1 VFTGW
6 CQANRE
12 EDMMKASIEQISP
25 VKKRLMVE
33 VEAEEVDR
41 KIEEA
46 YKELKKRARV
56 DGFRPGKVPRNILQ
70 RHFGDQV
77 TQDVKRGL
85 LSETLPQAFEETK
98 LFPVAMPVIESETF
112 KAGEGFKYVALLE
125 VRPEFELKDYMGL
138 EVDKELVSVSEETV
152 NSQIEEI
159 RRVNSRLKPLEED
172 RGIRNDD
179 CAVLE
184 YEAFEGG
191 KPIEGMKAQNFMI
204 RVGSGQFHPEFEKG
218 LQGLKTGESTEI
230 TVDYAA
236 DDPNARLAGKKILF
250 KIKVTD
256 VKVME
261 TPELNDDFAKSLGAD
276 FKDLETLKNRIREDI
291 KTREEKRMDRELKKR
306 LLDKIGATVNVDLP
320 ESLVESEMSYAVET
334 VKQNLL
340 RMGSSLEKSGL
351 TEEKVREDFRVAS
364 ERRVKDLLILGEI
377 ARQNDLSL
385 SETEL
390 DEGFADL
397 AKGIGQD
404 PKVVRQY
411 YEAKGLL
418 EGLRDRLLEEKTL
431 NYLVKGAKI
440 KELEAAQMKDAPQ
453 G

>member
-1 VFTGW
+1 
-6 CQANRE
+6 
-12 EDMMKASIEQISP
+12 MMKASIEQISP
-25 VKKRLMVE
+25 VKKRLTVE

-46 YKELKKRARV
+46 YKELKKRAKV

-98 LFPVAMPVIESETF
+98 IFPVAMPVIESETL
-112 KAGEGFKYVALLE
+112 KVGEGFKYVALME

-138 EVDKELVSVSEETV
+138 EVDKELVSVKEEAV

-179 CAVLE
+179 CAILE

-191 KPIEGMKAQNFMI
+191 KPIEAMKAQNFMV

-218 LQGLKTGESTEI
+218 LQGFKAGESVEI
-230 TVDYAA
+230 AVNYAA
-236 DDPNARLAGKKILF
+236 DDPNARLAGKKVLF
-250 KIKVTD
+250 KVKVTD

-276 FKDLETLKNRIREDI
+276 FNDLETLKNRIREDM
-291 KTREEKRMDRELKKR
+291 KAREEKRVDRELKKR
-306 LLDKIGATVNVDLP
+306 ILDKIGATVNVDLP
-320 ESLVESEMSYAVET
+320 ESLVESEMKYAVET

-385 SETEL
+385 TETEL

-411 YEAKGLL
+411 YEAKDLL
-418 EGLRDRLLEEKTL
+418 EGFRDRLLEEKTL

-440 KELEAAQMKDAPQ
+440 REVEAAQIKDAPQ

>member
-1 VFTGW
+1 
-6 CQANRE
+6 
-12 EDMMKASIEQISP
+12 MKASIEQISP
-25 VKKRLMVE
+25 VKKRLTVE
-33 VEAEEVDR
+33 VEADEVER

-46 YKELKKRARV
+46 YRELKKRARV

-98 LFPVAMPVIESETF
+98 IFPVAMPVIESETL
-112 KAGEGFKYVALLE
+112 KTGEGFKYVALME

-138 EVDKELVSVSEETV
+138 EVDKELVSVSEEAV

-179 CAVLE
+179 CAILE

-191 KPIEGMKAQNFMI
+191 KPLEGMKAQNFMI
-204 RVGSGQFHPEFEKG
+204 RVGSGQFPPEFEKG
-218 LQGLKTGESTEI
+218 LQGFKAGESTEI

-236 DDPNARLAGKKILF
+236 DDPNPGLAGKKVLF
-250 KIKVTD
+250 KVKVTD

-276 FKDLETLKNRIREDI
+276 FNDLETLKNRIREDI
-291 KTREEKRMDRELKKR
+291 KAREEKRVDRELKKR

-320 ESLVESEMSYAVET
+320 ESLVESEMRYAVET

-351 TEEKVREDFRVAS
+351 TEEKVREDFRAAS

-377 ARQNDLSL
+377 AKQNDLSL

-397 AKGIGQD
+397 GKGIGQD

-418 EGLRDRLLEEKTL
+418 EGFRDRLLEEKTL

-440 KELEAAQMKDAPQ
+440 REVEAAQMKDAPQ

>member
-1 VFTGW
+1 
-6 CQANRE
+6 
-12 EDMMKASIEQISP
+12 MKASIEQISP
-25 VKKRLMVE
+25 VKKRLTVE

-46 YKELKKRARV
+46 YKELKKRAKV

-98 LFPVAMPVIESETF
+98 IFPVAMPVIESETL
-112 KAGEGFKYVALLE
+112 KVGEGFKYVALME

-138 EVDKELVSVSEETV
+138 EVDKELVSVKEEAV

-179 CAVLE
+179 CAILE

-218 LQGLKTGESTEI
+218 LQGFKAGESVEI

-236 DDPNARLAGKKILF
+236 DDPNAGLAGKKVLF
-250 KIKVTD
+250 KVKVTD

-276 FKDLETLKNRIREDI
+276 FNDLETLKNRIREDM
-291 KTREEKRMDRELKKR
+291 KAREEKRVDRELKKR
-306 LLDKIGATVNVDLP
+306 LLDKVGAKVSVDLP
-320 ESLVESEMSYAVET
+320 ETLVESEMRYAVET

-377 ARQNDLSL
+377 AKQNDLSL
-385 SETEL
+385 TETEL
-390 DEGFADL
+390 EEGFADL

-411 YEAKGLL
+411 YEAKDLL
-418 EGLRDRLLEEKTL
+418 EGFRDRLLEEKTL

-440 KELEAAQMKDAPQ
+440 REVEAAQIKDAPQ

>member
-1 VFTGW
+1 
-6 CQANRE
+6 
-12 EDMMKASIEQISP
+12 MKASIEQISP
-25 VKKRLMVE
+25 VKKRLTVE
-33 VEAEEVDR
+33 VEADEVDR

-46 YKELKKRARV
+46 YRELKKRARV

-98 LFPVAMPVIESETF
+98 IFPVAMPVIESETL
-112 KAGEGFKYVALLE
+112 KTGEGFKYVALME

-138 EVDKELVSVSEETV
+138 EVDKELVSVSEEAV

-411 YEAKGLL
+411 YEAKELL
-418 EGLRDRLLEEKTL
+418 EGFRDRLLEEKTL

-440 KELEAAQMKDAPQ
+440 REVEAAQIKDAPQ

>member
-1 VFTGW
+1 
-6 CQANRE
+6 
-12 EDMMKASIEQISP
+12 MKASIEQISP
-25 VKKRLMVE
+25 VKKRLTVE
-33 VEAEEVDR
+33 VEPDEVER

-46 YKELKKRARV
+46 YRELKKRARV

-85 LSETLPQAFEETK
+85 LSETLPQAFEDTK
-98 LFPVAMPVIESETF
+98 IFPVAMPVIESETL
-112 KAGEGFKYVALLE
+112 KTGEGFKYVALME

-138 EVDKELVSVSEETV
+138 EVDKELVSVSEEAV
-152 NSQIEEI
+152 NSQIEEF

-179 CAVLE
+179 CAILE

-191 KPIEGMKAQNFMI
+191 KPLEGMKAQNFMI
-204 RVGSGQFHPEFEKG
+204 RVGSGQFPPEFEKG
-218 LQGLKTGESTEI
+218 LQGFKAGESTEI

-236 DDPNARLAGKKILF
+236 DDPNPGLAGKKVLF
-250 KIKVTD
+250 KVKVTD

-276 FKDLETLKNRIREDI
+276 FNDLETLKNRIREDI
-291 KTREEKRMDRELKKR
+291 KAREEKRVDRELKKR

-320 ESLVESEMSYAVET
+320 ESLVESEMRYAVET

-351 TEEKVREDFRVAS
+351 TEEKVREDFRAAS

-377 ARQNDLSL
+377 AKQNDLSL

-418 EGLRDRLLEEKTL
+418 EGFRDRLLEEKTL

-440 KELEAAQMKDAPQ
+440 REVEAAQMKDAPR

>member
-1 VFTGW
+1 
-6 CQANRE
+6 
-12 EDMMKASIEQISP
+12 
-25 VKKRLMVE
+25 
-33 VEAEEVDR
+33 
-41 KIEEA
+41 
-46 YKELKKRARV
+46 
-56 DGFRPGKVPRNILQ
+56 
-70 RHFGDQV
+70 
-77 TQDVKRGL
+77 
-85 LSETLPQAFEETK
+85 
-98 LFPVAMPVIESETF
+98 MPVIENETLN
-112 KAGEGFKYVALLE
+112 AGEGYKYVALME

-138 EVDKELVSVSEETV
+138 EVDKELVSISEEVV

-172 RGIRNDD
+172 RGIRNED

-218 LQGLKTGESTEI
+218 LLGFKTGESIDI
-230 TVDYAA
+230 TVDFAT
-236 DDPNARLAGKKILF
+236 DHSNAKLAGKKVLF
-250 KIKVTD
+250 KVKVTD
-256 VKVME
+256 VKIME

-276 FKDLETLKNRIREDI
+276 FNDLETLKNRIREDI
-291 KTREEKRMDRELKKR
+291 KAREEKRVDRELKKR
-306 LLDKIGATVNVDLP
+306 IMDKIGATVNVDLP
-320 ESLVESEMSYAVET
+320 ESLVESEMRYAVET

-340 RMGSSLEKSGL
+340 RMGSSFEKSGL
-351 TEEKVREDFRVAS
+351 TEEKVREDFRAAS

-377 ARQNDLSL
+377 AKQKDLSL
-385 SETEL
+385 SETDL
-390 DEGFADL
+390 DEGFADF

-418 EGLRDRLLEEKTL
+418 EGFRDRLLEEKTL

-440 KELEAAQMKDAPQ
+440 REVEAAQIKDVPR

>member
-1 VFTGW
+1 
-6 CQANRE
+6 
-12 EDMMKASIEQISP
+12 MKASIEQISP
-25 VKKRLMVE
+25 VKKRLTVE

-56 DGFRPGKVPRNILQ
+56 DGFRQGKVPRNILK

-98 LFPVAMPVIESETF
+98 IFPVAMPVIESETL
-112 KAGEGFKYVALLE
+112 KVGEGFKYVALME

-138 EVDKELVSVSEETV
+138 EVDKELLSVSEEAV

-179 CAVLE
+179 CAILE

-218 LQGLKTGESTEI
+218 LQGFKAGESAEI

-236 DDPNARLAGKKILF
+236 EDPNARLSGKKVLF
-250 KIKVTD
+250 KVKVTD

-276 FKDLETLKNRIREDI
+276 FNDLETLKNRIREDMRA
-291 KTREEKRMDRELKKR
+291 REEKRVDRELKKR
-306 LLDKIGATVNVDLP
+306 ILDKIGATVNVDLP
-320 ESLVESEMSYAVET
+320 ESLVESEMKYAVET

-377 ARQNDLSL
+377 ARQNDFSL
-385 SETEL
+385 TETEL
-390 DEGFADL
+390 DEGFADF

-411 YEAKGLL
+411 YEAKDLL
-418 EGLRDRLLEEKTL
+418 EGFRDRLLEEKTL

-440 KELEAAQMKDAPQ
+440 REVEAAQIKDAPQ

>member
-1 VFTGW
+1 
-6 CQANRE
+6 
-12 EDMMKASIEQISP
+12 MKASIEQISP

-98 LFPVAMPVIESETF
+98 IFPVAMPVIESETL
-112 KAGEGFKYVALLE
+112 KVGEGFKYVALME

-138 EVDKELVSVSEETV
+138 EVDKELVSVKEEAV

-179 CAVLE
+179 CAILE

-218 LQGLKTGESTEI
+218 LQGFKAGESVEI

-236 DDPNARLAGKKILF
+236 DDPNAGLAGKKVLF
-250 KIKVTD
+250 KVNVTD

-276 FKDLETLKNRIREDI
+276 FNDLETLKNRIREDM
-291 KTREEKRMDRELKKR
+291 KAREEKRVDRELKKR
-306 LLDKIGATVNVDLP
+306 LLDKVGAKVSVDLP
-320 ESLVESEMSYAVET
+320 ETLVESEMRYAVET
-334 VKQNLL
+334 VKQNFL

-377 ARQNDLSL
+377 AKQNDLSL
-385 SETEL
+385 TETEL

-411 YEAKGLL
+411 YEAKDLL
-418 EGLRDRLLEEKTL
+418 EGFRDRLLEEKTL

-440 KELEAAQMKDAPQ
+440 REVEAAQIKDAPQ

>member
-1 VFTGW
+1 
-6 CQANRE
+6 
-12 EDMMKASIEQISP
+12 
-25 VKKRLMVE
+25 
-33 VEAEEVDR
+33 
-41 KIEEA
+41 
-46 YKELKKRARV
+46 
-56 DGFRPGKVPRNILQ
+56 
-70 RHFGDQV
+70 
-77 TQDVKRGL
+77 
-85 LSETLPQAFEETK
+85 
-98 LFPVAMPVIESETF
+98 MPVIESETF

>member
-1 VFTGW
+1 
-6 CQANRE
+6 
-12 EDMMKASIEQISP
+12 MKASIEQISP
-25 VKKRLMVE
+25 VKKRLTVE
-33 VEAEEVDR
+33 VEADEVER

-46 YKELKKRARV
+46 YRELKKRARV

-98 LFPVAMPVIESETF
+98 IFPVAMPVIESETL
-112 KAGEGFKYVALLE
+112 KTGEGFKYVALME

-138 EVDKELVSVSEETV
+138 EVDKELVSVSEEAV

-179 CAVLE
+179 CAILE

-191 KPIEGMKAQNFMI
+191 KPLEGMKAQNFMI
-204 RVGSGQFHPEFEKG
+204 RVGSGQFPPEFEKG
-218 LQGLKTGESTEI
+218 LQGFKAGESTEI

-236 DDPNARLAGKKILF
+236 DDPNPGLAGKKVLF
-250 KIKVTD
+250 KVKVTD

-276 FKDLETLKNRIREDI
+276 FNDLETLKNRIREDI
-291 KTREEKRMDRELKKR
+291 KAREEKRVDRELKKR

-320 ESLVESEMSYAVET
+320 ESLVESEMKYAVET

-351 TEEKVREDFRVAS
+351 TEEKVREDFRAAS

-377 ARQNDLSL
+377 AKQNDLSL

-418 EGLRDRLLEEKTL
+418 EGFRDRLLEEKTL
-431 NYLVKGAKI
+431 NYLAKGAKI
-440 KELEAAQMKDAPQ
+440 REVEAAQMKDAPH

>member
-1 VFTGW
+1 
-6 CQANRE
+6 
-12 EDMMKASIEQISP
+12 MKASIEQISP
-25 VKKRLMVE
+25 VKKRLTVE

-56 DGFRPGKVPRNILQ
+56 DGFRQGKVPRNILK

-98 LFPVAMPVIESETF
+98 IFPVAMPVIESETL
-112 KAGEGFKYVALLE
+112 KSGEGFKYVALME
-125 VRPEFELKDYMGL
+125 VRPEFELKDYMGV
-138 EVDKELVSVSEETV
+138 EVDKELLSVSEEAV

-179 CAVLE
+179 CAILE

-218 LQGLKTGESTEI
+218 LQGFKAGESAEI

-236 DDPNARLAGKKILF
+236 EDPNARLSGKKVLF
-250 KIKVTD
+250 KVKVTD

-276 FKDLETLKNRIREDI
+276 FNDLETLKNRIREDMRA
-291 KTREEKRMDRELKKR
+291 REEKRVDRELKKR
-306 LLDKIGATVNVDLP
+306 ILDKIGATVNVDLP
-320 ESLVESEMSYAVET
+320 ESLVESEMKYAVET

-377 ARQNDLSL
+377 ARQNDFSL
-385 SETEL
+385 TETEL

-411 YEAKGLL
+411 YEAKDLL
-418 EGLRDRLLEEKTL
+418 EGFRDRLLEEKTL

-440 KELEAAQMKDAPQ
+440 REVEAAQIKDAPQ